1 MASSPMQSEFGGND
15 VAEPP
20 ISPIHIPPPDDVPSS
35 IPCQEASQKASKKK
49 EPLFL
54 SDEQQADVI
63 DWLKDN
69 AIIYNSKGVPQGSIF
84 GSIVFNFFVNDFYS
98 GYICTRLFV

>member
-1 MASSPMQSEFGGND
+1 MLPPISDDEPHEDSTHSSRASSPMQSELDGSD

-20 ISPIHIPPPDDVPSS
+20 ISPIHIPTPDDVPSS
-35 IPCQEASQKASKKK
+35 MPIQEASQKASRKK

-69 AIIYNSKGVPQGSIF
+69 TIIYDK
-84 GSIVFNFFVNDFYS
+84 
-98 GYICTRLFV
+98 RLREYRNTEK